1 MFVYLYLYLYL
12 YVYLLCMWA
21 FEIPL
26 LVYPKLQNWGL
37 SDWATGWCPSFRM
50 LPSNKFLLRRQK
62 PSTYNYNMMH
72 VYICIY
78 MYIMVCQWSISIAY
92 KLHIYI
98 YMCVCVCSCV
108 FYVPL
113 QSSSPFCECPRS
125 SQIELHSWAP
135 KYCQHH
141 PKFSMNAISYL
152 DRSTWILETLP
163 FAHLRKHFTFAKTE
177 RKSKGNRLQN
187 VDRHRQ

>member
-1 MFVYLYLYLYL
+1 
-12 YVYLLCMWA
+12 
-21 FEIPL
+21 
-26 LVYPKLQNWGL
+26 
-37 SDWATGWCPSFRM
+37 
-50 LPSNKFLLRRQK
+50 
-62 PSTYNYNMMH
+62 
-72 VYICIY
+72 
-78 MYIMVCQWSISIAY
+78 
-92 KLHIYI
+92 
-98 YMCVCVCSCV
+98 MCVCVCV
-108 FYVPL
+108 RVFFYVPL

-125 SQIELHSWAP
+125 SQIELHSWDP

-187 VDRHRQ
+187 VDRHRQYLSKDLHEVVGKIQTIHKPRFGASGKFVLGRACRGVCLPSTIQRSNWQTILGVIRKSSPIKNYHPHWV